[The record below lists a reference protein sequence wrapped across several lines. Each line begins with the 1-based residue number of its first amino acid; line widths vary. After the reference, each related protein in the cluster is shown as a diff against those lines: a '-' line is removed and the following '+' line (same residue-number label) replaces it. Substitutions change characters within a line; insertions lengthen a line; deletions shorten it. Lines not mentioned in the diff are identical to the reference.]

1 MVKESSAP
9 QPDEQNETLI
19 DGLLNR
25 EFGVVADFIEP
36 DLVAGL
42 RANLFRNLEGGRMH
56 PAGIGK
62 HFNFTQNLKIRGD
75 LICWIDNESED
86 PFEKAFINR
95 VRGFV
100 DYLNRTCYTGIND
113 FEFHYACYEEGSFYK
128 RHRDQFKT
136 DQGRKFSLVTYLN
149 EDWVESDEGNLIIY
163 TDREETR
170 ILPVGGKS
178 VFFRSDETEHEV
190 LPANRMRI
198 SIAGWL
204 KRV

>member
-1 MVKESSAP
+1 MLKESSAP

-136 DQGRKFSLVTYLN
+136 DHGRKFSLVTYLN

-178 VFFRSDETEHEV
+178 VFIRSDETEHEV